1 MHLAVEY
8 EYCTFIVSAK
18 SEAATG
24 LVMAVLVAQTVQTS
38 DDRLLTVNAGVHSWC
53 QIGFQDSLL
62 HISCWQVYVLC
73 TMVSKACH
81 HGRMHTIADMRTPGH
96 DSLA

>member
-38 DDRLLTVNAGVHSWC
+38 DDRLLTVNAGVHS
-53 QIGFQDSLL
+53 
-62 HISCWQVYVLC
+62 
-73 TMVSKACH
+73 
-81 HGRMHTIADMRTPGH
+81 
-96 DSLA
+96 